1 MISKFK
7 NHLANNF
14 SLLANKNLFLAISG
28 GIDSMVL
35 LHLFQ
40 QLDYNFEILH
50 CNFQLREEES
60 NKDFEFVQNYAKQIN
75 IPFLHID
82 FDTKTYA
89 KSHQLSIQ
97 VAARQLRYDWFNQQL
112 TEKKFDYL
120 LTAHHLDDDVET
132 FIINFSR
139 GTGLDGLVGI
149 PVKNEKIIRPLLPF
163 SRKEIE
169 DYVNE
174 NNLKWREDSSNSSDK
189 YLRNNI
195 RNHIIPSLKSLNSN
209 FLISFQST
217 LNNLKQAQSL
227 VEDATILVY
236 QQIVSD
242 EEGLKK
248 INLKKLKLLPNFEAY
263 LYQWL
268 NPFGF
273 SAWEDIYNLVE
284 SQSGKQIFSEKY
296 QLLKD
301 RDFLILSP
309 KSERVNNEEFLI
321 TKNQKLVNFPIKLAI
336 CKATDISVDTNQ
348 SIFVD
353 ENKLHFPLQLRKW
366 QTGDFFF
373 PFGMNGKSK
382 KVSKFFKDEKLSL
395 LEKENTWLLCS
406 DNQII
411 WVVGMRQDERFKTT
425 TATKQILQITLL

>member
-1 MISKFK
+1 MISEFK
-7 NHLANNF
+7 NHLASNF
-14 SLLANKNLFLAISG
+14 PLLANKKLFLAISG

-50 CNFQLREEES
+50 CNFQLRGEES
-60 NKDFEFVQNYAKQIN
+60 NNDLQFIQHYAAQFEIPCSFV
-75 IPFLHID
+75 H
-82 FDTKTYA
+82 FDTTTYA
-89 KSHQLSIQ
+89 KAQKLSIQ
-97 VAARQLRYDWFNQQL
+97 VAARKLRYDWFEAQL
-112 TEKKFDYL
+112 SEQNFDYL
-120 LTAHHLDDDVET
+120 LTAHHADDDLET
-132 FIINFSR
+132 FVINFSR

-149 PVKNEKIIRPLLPF
+149 PGQNGKIVRPLLPF
-163 SRKEIE
+163 SRQEIE
-169 DYVNE
+169 DYAKKNSLE
-174 NNLKWREDSSNSSDK
+174 WQEDSSNASDK

-195 RNHIIPSLKSLNSN
+195 RHHIIPALKSLNSN
-209 FLISFQST
+209 FLTSFQAT

-236 QQIVSD
+236 QQVVHD
-242 EEGLKK
+242 EE
-248 INLKKLKLLPNFEAY
+248 NLKRIDRNKLKLLPNYRAY

-284 SQSGKQIFSEKY
+284 SQSGKIILSEKH

-301 RDFLILSP
+301 RDTLILSP
-309 KSERVNNEEFLI
+309 RSNSIDNEQFI
-321 TKNQKLVNFPIKLAI
+321 IKKNQELVNFPIKLSI
-336 CKATDISVDTNQ
+336 SKVTDISVVANQ

-366 QTGDFFF
+366 QTADSFL

-382 KVSKFFKDEKLSL
+382 KVSKYFKDEKLSL
-395 LEKENTWLLCS
+395 LEKEKTWLLCS
-406 DNQII
+406 DNQIVWI
-411 WVVGMRQDERFKTT
+411 IGMRQDERFKTT
-425 TATKQILQITLL
+425 TATKQMLQITLL

>member
-14 SLLANKNLFLAISG
+14 PFLANKKLFLAISG

-50 CNFQLREEES
+50 CNFQLRGEES
-60 NKDFEFVQNYAKQIN
+60 NNDLQFIQNYAAQFE
-75 IPFLHID
+75 IPFSFVH
-82 FDTKTYA
+82 FDTTTYA
-89 KSHQLSIQ
+89 KAQKLSIQ
-97 VAARQLRYDWFNQQL
+97 VAARKLRYDWFEAQL
-112 TEKKFDYL
+112 SDQNFDYL
-120 LTAHHLDDDVET
+120 LTAHHADDDLET

-139 GTGLDGLVGI
+139 GTGLDGLSGI
-149 PVKNEKIIRPLLPF
+149 PSQNGKIVRPLLPF
-163 SRKEIE
+163 SRQEIE
-169 DYVNE
+169 DYAKKNSLE
-174 NNLKWREDSSNSSDK
+174 WQEDSSNASDK

-195 RNHIIPSLKSLNSN
+195 RHHIIPSLKSLNSN
-209 FLISFQST
+209 FLTSFQAT
-217 LNNLKQAQSL
+217 INNLKQAQSL

-236 QQIVSD
+236 QQVVHD
-242 EEGLKK
+242 EE
-248 INLKKLKLLPNFEAY
+248 NLKRIDRNKLKLLPNYRAY

-284 SQSGKQIFSEKY
+284 SQSGKIILSEKH

-301 RDFLILSP
+301 RDTLILSP
-309 KSERVNNEEFLI
+309 RSNSIDNEQFI
-321 TKNQKLVNFPIKLAI
+321 IKKNQELVNFPIKLSI
-336 CKATDISVDTNQ
+336 SKVTDISVVANQ

-366 QTGDFFF
+366 QTADSFL

-382 KVSKFFKDEKLSL
+382 KVSKYFKDEKLSL
-395 LEKENTWLLCS
+395 LEKEKTWLLCS
-406 DNQII
+406 DNQIVWI
-411 WVVGMRQDERFKTT
+411 IGMRQDERFKTT
-425 TATKQILQITLL
+425 TATKQMLQITLL

>member
-7 NHLANNF
+7 KHLANKF

-28 GIDSMVL
+28 GVDSMVL

-60 NKDFEFVQNYAKQIN
+60 KKDFEFVQNYANQFN
-75 IPFLHID
+75 IPFSHID

-89 KSHQLSIQ
+89 KAHQLSIQ
-97 VAARQLRYDWFNQQL
+97 VAARQLRYDWFEQQL

-120 LTAHHLDDDVET
+120 LTAHHLDDDLET

-169 DYVNE
+169 DYANE
-174 NNLKWREDSSNSSDK
+174 NNLKWQEDSSNSSDK

-195 RNHIIPSLKSLNSN
+195 RHHIIPSLKSLNSN

-248 INLKKLKLLPNFEAY
+248 INLKKLKLLPNFQAY

-273 SAWEDIYNLVE
+273 SAWEDIYSLVE

-301 RDFLILSP
+301 RHFLILSP
-309 KSERVNNEEFLI
+309 KSEIINNEQFFI
-321 TKNQKLVNFPIKLAI
+321 TKNQKLVNFPIKLSI
-336 CKATDISVDTNQ
+336 NKVSDISVAANQ

-353 ENKLHFPLQLRKW
+353 ENKLDFPMQLRKW

-395 LEKENTWLLCS
+395 LEKQNTWLLCS

-411 WVVGMRQDERFKTT
+411 WVVGMRQDERFITT
-425 TATKQILQITLL
+425 TATKQILQITFL